1 MSFNRALCFFASSS
15 SAFLLVGMLGVQPF
29 APLATAEASQTEAEP
44 VDAPQPQPSAA
55 DLARAEDLVE
65 TGYAAMQA
73 SNQDPSKSVEA
84 ALAFAEALPIFE
96 AAGKHERMRELNANI
111 FWSRKRMNHDD
122 LGRYLQ
128 NKPGAGNDAIAAR
141 IEAVVNRKVP
151 LEEADRWLQ
160 EADLFA
166 LEHPDR
172 PLQIAIRYFEV
183 AERFA
188 GTPPSLS
195 AQRKS
200 LDYQARAGTA
210 AQQAKRETLFTRPAQ
225 VSAGRRPAP
234 ESRDVATAVRELKK
248 LYREG
253 YSDRSDGGKA
263 ALLKSFREQAVKT
276 KDDPVT
282 AFALFEEAIALAS
295 QIRAIDDVL
304 NVIDAQAKAFDID
317 ATQVKKD
324 VLGRMRTSGPAK
336 AVITL
341 LDDPAEPEANTVAG
355 KYYAFD
361 LRRWDVGFAMLSMGQ
376 DEQLAKLAE
385 MEIAK
390 PQGAQQELEL
400 ADAWFA
406 LGSSRNS
413 DGIAC
418 WDRAMRWYEAVVPK
432 LEGATKARA
441 TSRINEMFGVVF
453 PSKVDW
459 DNLTVEQWGKLKP
472 VAQVVVACNTPK
484 TETRVMLRP
493 GQRARVVPHP
503 AETWR
508 FHSYFSNGPQE
519 VTYKGKE
526 YVSSTLY
533 ANADDDW
540 AFPLGAMIMYIDE
553 GKKSRVGVIEGPG
566 HIILRSSRPN
576 YGNRG
581 SIKVKILLIDP

>member
-1 MSFNRALCFFASSS
+1 MTIPRSLCLVPAFF
-15 SAFLLVGMLGVQPF
+15 MLGLGVLPMT
-29 APLATAEASQTEAEP
+29 PLMAADGSKTEADP
-44 VDAPQPQPSAA
+44 VSAPQPKPSAA
-55 DLARAEDLVE
+55 DLARAEDLVK

-84 ALAFAEALPIFE
+84 ALAFAEALPTFE
-96 AAGKHERMRELNANI
+96 AAGMYERMREMNANI

-122 LGRYLQ
+122 LSRYLQ
-128 NKPGAGNDAIAAR
+128 AKPGTGNEAIAAR
-141 IEAVVNRKVP
+141 IEAVVNRTVP
-151 LEEADRWLQ
+151 LEEAARWLQ
-160 EADLFA
+160 EVDLFA

-210 AQQAKRETLFTRPAQ
+210 AQQAKRETLFTRPTQ
-225 VSAGRRPAP
+225 VGAGRRPAP
-234 ESRDVATAVRELKK
+234 EKREVADAVRELKR
-248 LYREG
+248 LYRDG
-253 YSDRSDGGKA
+253 YADRSDGGRA
-263 ALLKSFREQAVKT
+263 SLLKSFRDQAVTT

-282 AFALFEEAIALAS
+282 AFALFEEAIGLAS
-295 QIRAIDDVL
+295 QIRAVDDVL
-304 NVIDAQAKAFDID
+304 TLVDAQAKAFDID
-317 ATQVKKD
+317 ATQAKKD
-324 VLGRMRTSGPAK
+324 ILGRLRTSAPAR

-341 LDDPAEPEANTVAG
+341 LDDPADPAANTVAG

-361 LRRWDVGFAMLSMGQ
+361 LRRWDVGFAMLSMGE

-406 LGSSRNS
+406 LGGSRNS
-413 DGIAC
+413 DDIAC
-418 WDRAMRWYEAVVPK
+418 WDRAMLWYETVVPK
-432 LEGATKARA
+432 LDGATKTRA
-441 TSRINEMFGVVF
+441 TSRMDEMFGVVF
-453 PSKVDW
+453 PSQVDW
-459 DNLTVEQWGKLKP
+459 DNLTVEQWAKLKP

-484 TETRVMLRP
+484 TETKVVLRP

-503 AETWR
+503 TETWR
-508 FHSYFSNGPQE
+508 FHSFFSNGPQE

-526 YVSSTLY
+526 FLRTTIF
-533 ANADDDW
+533 ANSEDDW
-540 AFPLGAMIMYIDE
+540 SFPLGAMIMYIDE
-553 GKKSRVGVIEGPG
+553 GKKARVGVIEGPG